1 MNNKSII
8 VYENNNIYSCKEEC
22 SSCNYQDGDNLC
34 CVNYCKPDYFK
45 ELKQY
50 CLIENQDCGL
60 EYSAK
65 ANCISIN
72 KYTGI
77 IQLKDGTYL
86 EILPK
91 LSGNTIDESRKIF
104 ENLVLASKNLTR
116 EYKHNKDVISQT
128 KKNKHII
135 EILISVFCDDL
146 YEILKKGIKKS
157 YIRKSEN
164 LNKYKGKL
172 NFAEH
177 IKHNITNQS
186 RFFVNYSELSLD
198 IAENKILK
206 TACLY
211 LVKQTQSDN
220 NKKILRRFLVELDD
234 VSVSTNL
241 EKNLQGVNIDRLN
254 SYYER
259 PLLYAEFFL
268 RQQVFFPKKG
278 RSKLPALLFPL
289 EKMFEDYIESILK
302 SANISYNSQYSS
314 HYLLKNNLFQTKM
327 DFVIFKDNKAIIL
340 DAKWKELD
348 STSAKF
354 DVAQADLYQ
363 LFAYSELIKNNKAE
377 VEEVEIMLLYPES
390 NNFKEVTKWEYFNNT
405 PVSIVPI
412 NVVEKENNPLFNKAL
427 AKILLN

>member
-1 MNNKSII
+1 MANQKEKQIHYFPGHMKKGLIKIEEKLKLIDFVIILLDSRIPIFSINPDLLKLVSNKQKLFLLSKKDMSDQ
-8 VYENNNIYSCKEEC
+8 VENKKWLDYFNSKEDTRAILVNLKEQKEINNILKEI
-22 SSCNYQDGDNLC
+22 S
-34 CVNYCKPDYFK
+34 YFK
-45 ELKQY
+45 KIKDE
-50 CLIENQDCGL
+50 
-60 EYSAK
+60 
-65 ANCISIN
+65 
-72 KYTGI
+72 KY
-77 IQLKDGTYL
+77 
-86 EILPK
+86 
-91 LSGNTIDESRKIF
+91 
-104 ENLVLASKNLTR
+104 
-116 EYKHNKDVISQT
+116 
-128 KKNKHII
+128 
-135 EILISVFCDDL
+135 
-146 YEILKKGIKKS
+146 LKKGIKKS

-177 IKHNITNQS
+177 IKHNLTNQS

-211 LVKQTQSDN
+211 LVKQTQIDN

-241 EKNLQGVNIDRLN
+241 EKDLQDVNINRLN

-340 DAKWKELD
+340 DAKWKELN

>member
-8 VYENNNIYSCKEEC
+8 VYENKNIYSCKEEC
-22 SSCNYQDGDNLC
+22 NSCNYQDGDNFC

-91 LSGNTIDESRKIF
+91 LSGKTIDESRRIF

-186 RFFVNYSELSLD
+186 RFLVNYSELSLD

-211 LVKQTQSDN
+211 LVKQTKNDN

-241 EKNLQGVNIDRLN
+241 EKDLQEVNINRLN

-268 RQQVFFPKKG
+268 RKQVFFPKKG

-289 EKMFEDYIESILK
+289 EKRFEDYI
-302 SANISYNSQYSS
+302 
-314 HYLLKNNLFQTKM
+314 
-327 DFVIFKDNKAIIL
+327 
-340 DAKWKELD
+340 
-348 STSAKF
+348 
-354 DVAQADLYQ
+354 
-363 LFAYSELIKNNKAE
+363 
-377 VEEVEIMLLYPES
+377 
-390 NNFKEVTKWEYFNNT
+390 
-405 PVSIVPI
+405 
-412 NVVEKENNPLFNKAL
+412 
-427 AKILLN
+427 

>member
-8 VYENNNIYSCKEEC
+8 VYENKNIYSCKEEC
-22 SSCNYQDGDNLC
+22 NSCNYQDGDNFC

-91 LSGNTIDESRKIF
+91 LRGNTIDESRRIF

-116 EYKHNKDVISQT
+116 EYKHNKDVVSQT
-128 KKNKHII
+128 KKNKHVI

-146 YEILKKGIKKS
+146 YEILKKGVKKS

-172 NFAEH
+172 NFAQH

-211 LVKQTQSDN
+211 LVKQTQNDN

-241 EKNLQGVNIDRLN
+241 EKDLQEVNINRLN

-268 RQQVFFPKKG
+268 RRQVL
-278 RSKLPALLFPL
+278 S
-289 EKMFEDYIESILK
+289 
-302 SANISYNSQYSS
+302 
-314 HYLLKNNLFQTKM
+314 
-327 DFVIFKDNKAIIL
+327 
-340 DAKWKELD
+340 
-348 STSAKF
+348 
-354 DVAQADLYQ
+354 
-363 LFAYSELIKNNKAE
+363 LIH
-377 VEEVEIMLLYPES
+377 I
-390 NNFKEVTKWEYFNNT
+390 
-405 PVSIVPI
+405 
-412 NVVEKENNPLFNKAL
+412 
-427 AKILLN
+427 

>member
-8 VYENNNIYSCKEEC
+8 VYENKNIYSCKEEC
-22 SSCNYQDGDNLC
+22 SSCNYQDSDSLC
-34 CVNYCKPDYFK
+34 CVNYCKPDYFR

-65 ANCISIN
+65 NNCISIN

-77 IQLKDGTYL
+77 LQLNDGTYL

-91 LSGNTIDESRKIF
+91 LGCKTIDNSRKIF
-104 ENLVLASKNLTR
+104 ENLVFASKNLTR
-116 EYKHNKDVISQT
+116 EYKHNKDVASQT
-128 KKNKHII
+128 KNNKHIV

-146 YEILKKGIKKS
+146 SEILKKGIKKA
-157 YIRKSEN
+157 YIKKSEN
-164 LNKYKGKL
+164 LSKYKGKL
-172 NFAEH
+172 NFPEH
-177 IKHNITNQS
+177 IKHNLTSRS
-186 RFFVNYSELSLD
+186 RFFVNYSELCLD

-211 LVKQTQSDN
+211 LVKQTKNEN

-241 EKNLQGVNIDRLN
+241 EKDLQEVNINRLN
-254 SYYER
+254 SYYKS

-268 RQQVFFPKKG
+268 RKQVFFPKNG
-278 RSKLPALLFPL
+278 RSKLPSLLFPL
-289 EKMFEDYIESILK
+289 DKMFEDYIESILK
-302 SANISYNSQYSS
+302 SANIPYNSQYSH

-327 DFVIFKDNKAIIL
+327 DFVIFKNNKAIIL
-340 DAKWKELD
+340 DAKWKELNSSSD
-348 STSAKF
+348 KL

-363 LFAYSELIKNNKAE
+363 LFAYTELIKSKKAK
-377 VEEVEIMLLYPES
+377 VKKVEIMLLYPES
-390 NNFKEVTKWEYFNNT
+390 NKFKEVTKWKYFNNT
-405 PVSIVPI
+405 LISIVPI
-412 NVVEKENNPLFNKAL
+412 NVVEKENNHLFLKEFNF
-427 AKILLN
+427 NN

>member
-8 VYENNNIYSCKEEC
+8 VYENKNIYSCKGEC
-22 SSCNYQDGDNLC
+22 NSCNHQDGDNLC

-91 LSGNTIDESRKIF
+91 LSGKTIDESRKIF

-146 YEILKKGIKKS
+146 CEILKKGIKKS

-172 NFAEH
+172 NL
-177 IKHNITNQS
+177 QS
-186 RFFVNYSELSLD
+186 
-198 IAENKILK
+198 I
-206 TACLY
+206 
-211 LVKQTQSDN
+211 
-220 NKKILRRFLVELDD
+220 
-234 VSVSTNL
+234 
-241 EKNLQGVNIDRLN
+241 
-254 SYYER
+254 
-259 PLLYAEFFL
+259 
-268 RQQVFFPKKG
+268 
-278 RSKLPALLFPL
+278 
-289 EKMFEDYIESILK
+289 
-302 SANISYNSQYSS
+302 
-314 HYLLKNNLFQTKM
+314 
-327 DFVIFKDNKAIIL
+327 
-340 DAKWKELD
+340 
-348 STSAKF
+348 
-354 DVAQADLYQ
+354 
-363 LFAYSELIKNNKAE
+363 
-377 VEEVEIMLLYPES
+377 
-390 NNFKEVTKWEYFNNT
+390 
-405 PVSIVPI
+405 
-412 NVVEKENNPLFNKAL
+412 
-427 AKILLN
+427 